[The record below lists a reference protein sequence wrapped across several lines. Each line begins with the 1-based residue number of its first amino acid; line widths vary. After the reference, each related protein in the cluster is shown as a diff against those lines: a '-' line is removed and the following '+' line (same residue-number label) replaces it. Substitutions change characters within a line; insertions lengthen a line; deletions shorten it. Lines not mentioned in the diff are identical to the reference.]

1 MNKHTI
7 TINEVK
13 EHMKNGVTTFSRKNN
28 SLRGCETV
36 SASEIKIGDEIV
48 IDNYFT
54 EVVMSHQEFERQYGY
69 LFLSWED
76 AEKKAGR
83 KLDWNNNLDCG
94 IYHDLLI
101 EETRKNGI
109 DVPTE

>member
-1 MNKHTI
+1 MGYK
-7 TINEVK
+7 
-13 EHMKNGVTTFSRKNN
+13 
-28 SLRGCETV
+28 
-36 SASEIKIGDEIV
+36 
-48 IDNYFT
+48 
-54 EVVMSHQEFERQYGY
+54 EFERQYGH
-69 LFLSWED
+69 LLSWED

>member
-28 SLRGCETV
+28 SPRGCETV

-54 EVVMSHQEFERQYGY
+54 EVVMSFQEFEKQYGH
-69 LFLSWED
+69 LLSWED

-94 IYHDLLI
+94 IHHDLLI
-101 EETRKNGI
+101 EEARKNGI